1 MDRSNS
7 KDSRDLAGSSSSSS
21 GNALFDASQYEF
33 FGQES
38 VEEVELGGLD
48 ELNDLPRIGFSND
61 EYQLFEKDEG
71 AGLGSLSDMD
81 DLASTFFKLNK
92 VVTGPRNP
100 GVIGDR
106 GSGSFSR
113 ESSSVSDWQQDG
125 DFNSWLDQ
133 HMISTESEQEG
144 KRWSSQPHLSSAH
157 LAEVKPLY
165 RTASYPQEQPH
176 DVLFSSEPSLGPDSS
191 FTSFPPPGGGSLQT
205 HPHQLS
211 RHLSIPSLNNGPQL
225 PFSTPTISP
234 LSNSN
239 FNLAALSHAY
249 SGNIAQFSPKGF
261 PLKNQP
267 QNRWISH
274 AGILHG
280 DNSNL
285 MSNILQQQM
294 PLQSSLLSSQ
304 SLPFQNQL
312 QQQLR
317 QQILLQQAQPSLA
330 HLQALQSQF
339 INTQLL
345 SPHKP
350 FFGIA
355 GMREPRHKSSQRSK
369 HRSSQQGS
377 EISSQKSE
385 SVWAQFRSKYMTG
398 EEIESVLKMQ
408 HSSGHS
414 NDPYVNDYYRQARLA
429 KKSTGSRLKFCPA
442 HLRELP
448 SRGRNSG
455 ELQNNSSADSFGKTS
470 FSSLRKLRSL
480 LDVDHSPIASG
491 DSSEQCASDRSLVE
505 EPMFAARI
513 AIEDALGALLD
524 VEDIDRILQFSP
536 PQDGGV
542 QLRRKRQI
550 LLEGLATSL
559 QLVDPLGKSGHS
571 GTLTSKDDIVFLRLI
586 SIPKGRKFLS
596 KYLKLIFHGSELARI
611 VCMAIFRH
619 LRFLFGG
626 MSSDPTAA
634 EATNLLAKTVCSCIS
649 GMDLRALSA
658 CLVAVVCSSEQPP
671 LRPIGSLAGDEAS
684 VILRCVLEK
693 ATSLLTDPHAAANC
707 SNSNRALWQ
716 ASFDEFFGLLTK
728 YCLSKYDTMRQSIC
742 TQAPPSTSIMSP
754 EIARAV
760 SREMPV
766 ELLRASLP
774 HTNEQ
779 QRKILLDFAN
789 RAKPATEINPR
800 SGSSGHIS
808 SEFVRS

>member
-7 KDSRDLAGSSSSSS
+7 KDMRELTGSSSSSS
-21 GNALFDASQYEF
+21 GNAHFDASQYEF
-33 FGQES
+33 FGQEIS
-38 VEEVELGGLD
+38 EEVELGGID
-48 ELNDLPRIGFSND
+48 EPIPRIGSLD
-61 EYQLFEKDEG
+61 EEYQLFEKDEG

-113 ESSSVSDWQQDG
+113 ESSSASEWQQDG
-125 DFNSWLDQ
+125 DYNSWLDQ
-133 HMISTESEQEG
+133 HMFSIESEQEE
-144 KRWSSQPHLSSAH
+144 KRWSSQPHLSSSH
-157 LAEVKPLY
+157 LAKMKPLN
-165 RTASYPQEQPH
+165 RTASYPQEQPY
-176 DVLFSSEPSLGPDSS
+176 DLFASDRGLGPNSSLTS
-191 FTSFPPPGGGSLQT
+191 FTPRGGRSLQN
-205 HPHQLS
+205 PPYQLS
-211 RHLSIPSLNNGPQL
+211 RHLSIPSLNSGPQL
-225 PFSTPTISP
+225 PFSAPNLSP

-239 FNLAALSHAY
+239 YNLANLPHAY
-249 SGNIAQFSPKGF
+249 SGNIPQFSPTGY
-261 PLKNQP
+261 PLKIQP
-267 QNRWISH
+267 QNNWINH

-285 MSNILQQQM
+285 LNHIAQQQI
-294 PLQSSLLSSQ
+294 PLQNSLISSQ
-304 SLPFQNQL
+304 LMPIQNQL

-317 QQILLQQAQPSLA
+317 QQRLLHQAHPSPAL
-330 HLQALQSQF
+330 LQALQSQLMS
-339 INTQLL
+339 THL
-345 SPHKP
+345 SSSHKP
-350 FFGIA
+350 LL
-355 GMREPRHKSSQRSK
+355 GMADIRESRHKSSQRSR

-385 SVWAQFRSKYMTG
+385 SMWAQFRSKYMTG
-398 EEIESVLKMQ
+398 EEIESVLKVQ

-429 KKSTGSRLKFCPA
+429 KNSTGTRLKFCPA

-448 SRGRNSG
+448 SRGRNSA
-455 ELQNNSSADSFGKTS
+455 ENQNKSSADSFGKTS

-480 LDVDHSPIASG
+480 LEVEPSPTVAG
-491 DSSEQCASDRSLVE
+491 DSTEQCASDRSLEE

-550 LLEGLATSL
+550 LLEGLATSI

-571 GTLTSKDDIVFLRLI
+571 GTLTSKDDIVFLRLV
-586 SIPKGRKFLS
+586 SIPKGRKFLT

-626 MSSDPTAA
+626 IPADPVAA
-634 EATNLLAKTVCSCIS
+634 ETTDVLAKTVCSCIS

-671 LRPIGSLAGDEAS
+671 LRPIGSSAGDGAS
-684 VILRCVLEK
+684 VILRSVLEK

-707 SNSNRALWQ
+707 SMSNRALWQ

-728 YCLSKYDTMRQSIC
+728 YCLSKYDTIRQSIYAEVQLG
-742 TQAPPSTSIMSP
+742 TAVRSP
-754 EIARAV
+754 EIARAA

-779 QRKILLDFAN
+779 QRKLLLDFAN
-789 RAKPATEINPR
+789 QSMPTTGMNPR
-800 SGSSGHIS
+800 GGNSGHIS
-808 SEFVRS
+808 SESVRG